1 MTEMTSVGDDFFE
14 FEKTINDLDLLTDKQ
29 IDQLEK
35 ILKDYE

>member
-1 MTEMTSVGDDFFE
+1 MTEMTSVGNDFFG
-14 FEKTINDLDLLTDKQ
+14 FEKAINDLALLTDKQ